1 MVLRYT
7 RTRSVDTRPLV
18 SDSRR
23 GERTPR
29 VSLGEDCNSVTMC
42 LRPCLLVGCNRRL
55 VAGGYIRRRLAGST
69 GSPGRHVGLV
79 VRVVRPVQ
87 RRRRVPVFRAGPT
100 SQPTHRQCVRSRW
113 IPEQAAVST
122 CGAQSF
128 CRQVSSSSVIGP
140 SLTELT

>member
-7 RTRSVDTRPLV
+7 RTRSVDPKPVV
-18 SDSRR
+18 SASRR

-79 VRVVRPVQ
+79 VPCGTSCPTASTGPC
-87 RRRRVPVFRAGPT
+87 VPCGAHITANP
-100 SQPTHRQCVRSRW
+100 QAVRSVT
-113 IPEQAAVST
+113 P
-122 CGAQSF
+122 GYP
-128 CRQVSSSSVIGP
+128 GM
-140 SLTELT
+140 